1 MVAMLD
7 FVVQST
13 NLFVSTVAKDRRKVY
28 GQFFT
33 DLPTARF
40 MASLF
45 AIDDSKTSI
54 SILDAGAGT
63 GILSLA
69 LVERIM
75 ASGYNGHLSLCCYE
89 TTH

>member
-1 MVAMLD
+1 
-7 FVVQST
+7 
-13 NLFVSTVAKDRRKVY
+13 
-28 GQFFT
+28 
-33 DLPTARF
+33 

-45 AIDDSKTSI
+45 AIDDSKNPI

-75 ASGYNGHLSLCCYE
+75 AGGYKGHLSLCCYE

>member
-1 MVAMLD
+1 MLD

-13 NLFVSTVAKDRRKVY
+13 NLFMSTVAKDRRKVY

-54 SILDAGAGT
+54 SILDAGAGM

-75 ASGYNGHLSLCCYE
+75 AAGYKGLLSLCCYE

>member
-1 MVAMLD
+1 MLD

-33 DLPTARF
+33 DLPPARF

-75 ASGYNGHLSLCCYE
+75 AAGYNGHLSLGCYE

>member
-1 MVAMLD
+1 MLD

-13 NLFVSTVAKDRRKVY
+13 NLFVSTVAKDRRKMY

-33 DLPTARF
+33 DLLTARF
-40 MASLF
+40 MAFLF

-69 LVERIM
+69 LAERIM
-75 ASGYNGHLSLCCYE
+75 ASGYKGHLSLCCYE
-89 TTH
+89 TMH

>member
-1 MVAMLD
+1 MLD

-33 DLPTARF
+33 DLFTARF

-45 AIDDSKTSI
+45 AIDDSKNSI
-54 SILDAGAGT
+54 SILDAGAGM

-75 ASGYNGHLSLCCYE
+75 AGGYKGHLSLCCYE